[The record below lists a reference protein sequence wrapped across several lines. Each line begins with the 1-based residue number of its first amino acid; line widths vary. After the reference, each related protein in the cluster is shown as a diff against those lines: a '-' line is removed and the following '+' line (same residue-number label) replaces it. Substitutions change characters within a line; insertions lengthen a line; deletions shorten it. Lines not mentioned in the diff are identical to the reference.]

1 LTISQEVTGFNQGI
15 PATSG
20 TTQNGILRLIPGG
33 GFGEAFDFGMNVATT
48 YAWIQPT
55 NYASLAINYN
65 LSLNPNGGNVGIG
78 ETVPSQKLHVS
89 GNIRVTGAYY
99 DSANSAG
106 TSGQVLSSTGTG
118 TAWINQGGGTAASL
132 YDLLPAARVAYNWV
146 GQVVNDSWTT
156 VFSKSSNLL
165 TTGTWMVKM
174 YVSDFSVGGQHY
186 TYTYSGMFTW
196 YQDTTNQGGEPAAS
210 EIYLHR
216 MGHAANAS
224 VLYLRTTE
232 TTASS
237 SGDGFFQIKGNYSN
251 TSNQTIQFQ
260 FVKIF

>member
-1 LTISQEVTGFNQGI
+1 
-15 PATSG
+15 
-20 TTQNGILRLIPGG
+20 
-33 GFGEAFDFGMNVATT
+33 
-48 YAWIQPT
+48 
-55 NYASLAINYN
+55 
-65 LSLNPNGGNVGIG
+65 
-78 ETVPSQKLHVS
+78 
-89 GNIRVTGAYY
+89 
-99 DSANSAG
+99 
-106 TSGQVLSSTGTG
+106 VLSSTGSG
-118 TAWINQGGGTAASL
+118 TAWVNQGEATATSL
-132 YDLLPAARVAYNWV
+132 FDLLPSARVSYNWV
-146 GQVVNDSWTT
+146 GQVVNDTWTT

-174 YVSDFSVGGQHY
+174 YVSDFATGGGHY

-196 YQDTTNQGGEPAAS
+196 YQDTTNQGGEQAAS

-251 TSNQTIQFQ
+251 TANQTIQFQ